1 MKRIILLFLILS
13 ASLSGQKIEKIQVG
27 EPEKNPR
34 KAMLM
39 SAVLPGTGQFYS
51 QSVSWG
57 IVYSVLELA
66 GISGTVYYNQ
76 AGNAKTDDY
85 TSFADN
91 HWNVIRWL
99 DDYYGEY
106 EKPWA
111 NPAAEKTH
119 NVYLYVGT
127 HRYTFTEFI
136 QTFETWKD
144 WQAYRDQIELEKE
157 YHFYENISK
166 YKQFKQGWDDWQE
179 YKDDPDYQV
188 IRRSSPNQEHYA
200 DMRKDANDLLKRS
213 TYFTSALMFNH
224 LISAFDAFFR
234 TSRWNKHFAHR
245 VHMNMVPNLSSRNQG
260 LTFHMQIDLEGL

>member
-1 MKRIILLFLILS
+1 
-13 ASLSGQKIEKIQVG
+13 
-27 EPEKNPR
+27 
-34 KAMLM
+34 MLM

-111 NPAAEKTH
+111 NPAAEKTQCLSLCRDTQ
-119 NVYLYVGT
+119 VY
-127 HRYTFTEFI
+127 
-136 QTFETWKD
+136 
-144 WQAYRDQIELEKE
+144 
-157 YHFYENISK
+157 
-166 YKQFKQGWDDWQE
+166 
-179 YKDDPDYQV
+179 
-188 IRRSSPNQEHYA
+188 
-200 DMRKDANDLLKRS
+200 
-213 TYFTSALMFNH
+213 
-224 LISAFDAFFR
+224 
-234 TSRWNKHFAHR
+234 
-245 VHMNMVPNLSSRNQG
+245 
-260 LTFHMQIDLEGL
+260 FH